1 MRDDF
6 AVFVFNLN
14 TKRLYNI
21 KSAYYGSN
29 HGYRTMDLITL
40 PGTASEFEAVF
51 LETEE
56 ADNPNSATTTI
67 NRISFSQIFM
77 NTLKQLANSSQ

>member
-1 MRDDF
+1 MRDDYSLF
-6 AVFVFNLN
+6 IFNLN

-21 KSAYYGSN
+21 KAAFYGSN
-29 HGYRTMDLITL
+29 HGYKTMDLITS
-40 PGTASEFEAVF
+40 PSNASEFEAVF

-67 NRISFSQIFM
+67 NRILFTQIFM